1 MHLSRV
7 KIALLAA
14 SLASCYAQVEDTS
27 VVVTHSL
34 CTPSTSDCLPGGGAG
49 IPAGAGGG
57 NTFTVPF
64 GDVPLLKSSAS
75 FGPATLRTTLVLN
88 RSTFT
93 MGGTPG
99 ANFSGITQVQLLSAP
114 TASTGPGND
123 PCASP
128 PTPCPVIA
136 AYNKATD
143 GAADQQIVLKTQIPN
158 LVDLIDPT
166 THQIIFEVQ
175 AQGQAPTPLLWRA
188 SFGLDLAIKSR
199 AGIP

>member
-1 MHLSRV
+1 MTRL

-14 SLASCYAQVEDTS
+14 SLVSCYAQVEDTS

-34 CTPSTSDCLPGGGAG
+34 CTPSTVDCLPGGGAS
-49 IPAGAGGG
+49 ISFNASGGS
-57 NTFTVPF
+57 TFTVNF
-64 GDVPLLKSSAS
+64 GDVPLLKSTAS

-88 RSTFT
+88 KSSFN
-93 MGGTPG
+93 MGTPG

-114 TASTGPGND
+114 SASTGPGND

-128 PTPCPVIA
+128 PKPCPVIA
-136 AYNKATD
+136 TYDKTTD
-143 GAADQQIVLKTQIPN
+143 GPADQQVVLKTQIPN

-166 THQIIFEVQ
+166 THQIIFEVR
-175 AQGQAPTPLLWRA
+175 AQGVAPAPILWCA
-188 SFGLDLAIKSR
+188 DFALDLAIKSR